1 MFIRHPFAPTLQ
13 AGSGTNPTSPVPTPE
28 AAVPAAGKAH
38 GTPTPPTPEVGAQA
52 GPGTSSVPAGG
63 KGAEDEPG
71 GAGSAAV
78 ERDRGHHNEVVVI
91 GRITAVPTVR
101 ELPSGDRLVS
111 WRIGVAR
118 PRSLERPG
126 HRLDSLTLVSFD
138 EKFVERVRGWRMG
151 SVIRVTGS
159 LRRRIWR
166 GSQGVRS
173 VLEVEVATAEPV
185 AKERG

>member
-1 MFIRHPFAPTLQ
+1 MFIRHPFTPTPE
-13 AGSGTNPTSPVPTPE
+13 AGSGTKPTSLIPTPE
-28 AAVPAAGKAH
+28 AAVPAAGKARSIS
-38 GTPTPPTPEVGAQA
+38 TVTTETAAEA
-52 GPGTSSVPAGG
+52 GSGIPSDPAGG
-63 KGAEDEPG
+63 KGTEEKPG
-71 GAGSAAV
+71 GAGSAAI
-78 ERDRGHHNEVVVI
+78 ERDRGHHNEVVII

-138 EKFVERVRGWRMG
+138 EKFVERVRDWRMG